1 MTATEPAM
9 RRMLFGL
16 AVLAALTTVSPLL
29 AATEGDYLSFAP
41 GADQPISV
49 TSKKFTARNVPGG
62 KEAVFD
68 GEVKVKQGELTLTCD
83 KLAIIYDEERAK
95 AYAEPSLRQ
104 GPKEL
109 QSVSGIKSIIASG
122 NVKIVQNERMATAG
136 KAEYD
141 NLRRT
146 ITLTDGPPRLWQGPD
161 VMMAHTVIIY
171 LDENRSELRGGDG
184 AVIKAVINPGK
195 QKRDRP

>member
-1 MTATEPAM
+1 MSVT
-9 RRMLFGL
+9 RRILFGL
-16 AVLAALTTVSPLL
+16 AAVAALISLSEPH
-29 AATEGDYLSFAP
+29 AFTEGDYLSFSP

-68 GEVKVKQGELTLTCD
+68 GEVKVKQGELTLTCE
-83 KLAIIYDEERAK
+83 KLAIVYDEERANT
-95 AYAEPSLRQ
+95 AADSGSRQ

-109 QSVSGIKSIIASG
+109 QSVSGIKSIVASG
-122 NVKIVQNERMATAG
+122 SVKIVQNERMATAG

>member
-1 MTATEPAM
+1 LRHRLLGFVAIAAFIGVSACPAP
-9 RRMLFGL
+9 
-16 AVLAALTTVSPLL
+16 A
-29 AATEGDYLSFAP
+29 EGDYLSFGP

-49 TSKKFTARNVPGG
+49 TSKKFSARNVPGG
-62 KEAVFD
+62 KEAVFE
-68 GEVKVKQGELTLTCD
+68 GEVKVRQGELTLTCD
-83 KLAIIYDEERAK
+83 KLAIVYDEERAK
-95 AYAEPSLRQ
+95 ASADSGARHA
-104 GPKEL
+104 PKEL

-184 AVIKAVINPGK
+184 SVIKAVINPGK